1 MSYHTGRADST
12 NPERF
17 IVDLGASIPVSL
29 IRYISNAGEGKAEN
43 FSISVANNGDFSDR
57 VTLMSL
63 TDNINIE
70 GRNKLLPVGGYY
82 RYVLIEGNTAAQDI
96 SVSEIEIFADASC
109 VQSSEV
115 FEVSAGLSAMDYQK
129 SGSSPGTASD
139 LTTAGNIITYMS
151 QKSAASNGHS
161 AYVLI
166 DLGAEY
172 YIEDFGIMTSNHLD
186 FAWTATENMSVV
198 QNFRA
203 NLKFFGLRELP
214 DTTGKTAYGT
224 YVTYQQAFAN
234 AIISDGVPS
243 VLTGSVSSDTSGF
256 CIFGLSDAAKAQ
268 RYRYVGV
275 IKSPATYEDGTA
287 FCDGQLCL
295 KQLKVYASM
304 DRNSDLSLNVFNEF
318 SGISEA
324 GSNF

>member
-1 MSYHTGRADST
+1 MAPIAAKMATTAYSEVYGVDNYNWVENNATDSDTSTHYMSYHTGRADST

-17 IVDLGASIPVSL
+17 IVELGASIPVSL

-82 RYVLIEGNTAAQDI
+82 RYVLIEGNTAAHDI

-139 LTTAGNIITYMS
+139 LTTAGNIITY
-151 QKSAASNGHS
+151 Q
-161 AYVLI
+161 
-166 DLGAEY
+166 
-172 YIEDFGIMTSNHLD
+172 D
-186 FAWTATENMSVV
+186 FA
-198 QNFRA
+198 F
-203 NLKFFGLRELP
+203 
-214 DTTGKTAYGT
+214 
-224 YVTYQQAFAN
+224 
-234 AIISDGVPS
+234 SD
-243 VLTGSVSSDTSGF
+243 
-256 CIFGLSDAAKAQ
+256 
-268 RYRYVGV
+268 
-275 IKSPATYEDGTA
+275 
-287 FCDGQLCL
+287 
-295 KQLKVYASM
+295 
-304 DRNSDLSLNVFNEF
+304 
-318 SGISEA
+318 
-324 GSNF
+324 